1 MSDEQNKLDEEQEVE
16 GHVKRAANDE
26 PTDEAEGENE
36 VEGHM
41 KRANVRLDA
50 PKLS

>member
-26 PTDEAEGENE
+26 PTDEAEGE
-36 VEGHM
+36 VEAHV
-41 KRANVRLDA
+41 KRANVRLDS